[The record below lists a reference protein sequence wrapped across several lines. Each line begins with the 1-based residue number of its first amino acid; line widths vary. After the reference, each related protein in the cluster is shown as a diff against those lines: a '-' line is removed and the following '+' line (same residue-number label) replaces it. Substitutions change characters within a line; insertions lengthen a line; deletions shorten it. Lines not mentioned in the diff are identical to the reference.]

1 MKSGMPSYLNL
12 ACAAAEAG
20 MKCRQPSDESEIA
33 CTPRARPGRVGSQ
46 LAGKCERVSDSI
58 FTAGHARENVLLA
71 DPDLA
76 AAVPEP
82 QRESAQRASVA
93 AALFIAPGTWDAK
106 ADAHRIE
113 RGYGILVLDGLLMRR
128 VGFGNRLGGE
138 LLGRGDLLRPQEH
151 DGEEATLP
159 FEATWRVL
167 SPLRLALLDR
177 PWTQRMAPFPDV
189 GVELTARA
197 MRRAR
202 RLATMFTIALHPKL
216 DQRLHLLLWELADRY
231 GRVHPDGVHIDLPLT
246 HELISQLGGAQR
258 PSVSTAIARL
268 GYRGLVDRTQSGWL
282 LRGDPP
288 SVTPHGAE

>member
-1 MKSGMPSYLNL
+1 
-12 ACAAAEAG
+12 
-20 MKCRQPSDESEIA
+20 
-33 CTPRARPGRVGSQ
+33 
-46 LAGKCERVSDSI
+46 VSAVSNSI
-58 FTAGHARENVLLA
+58 FTTGRARENVLLA

-76 AAVPEP
+76 AVVPEP
-82 QRESAQRASVA
+82 QRESAIRASLAGV
-93 AALFIAPGTWDAK
+93 LFVPVGTWDAK
-106 ADAHRIE
+106 ADAHRIAG
-113 RGYGILVLDGLLMRR
+113 GYGILVLDGLLMRR
-128 VGFGNRLGGE
+128 VGFANRLGGE
-138 LLGRGDLLRPQEH
+138 LLGRADLLRPQEH

-177 PWTQRMAPFPDV
+177 TWTHRMAAYPDI

-197 MRRAR
+197 VRRAR

-216 DQRLHLLLWELADRY
+216 DRRLHLLLWELADRY
-231 GRVHPDGVHIDLPLT
+231 GRVHTDGVHIDLPLT

-268 GYRGLVDRTQSGWL
+268 GERGLVDRTQTGWL

-288 SVTPHGAE
+288 TLAPPDEHGGVAA